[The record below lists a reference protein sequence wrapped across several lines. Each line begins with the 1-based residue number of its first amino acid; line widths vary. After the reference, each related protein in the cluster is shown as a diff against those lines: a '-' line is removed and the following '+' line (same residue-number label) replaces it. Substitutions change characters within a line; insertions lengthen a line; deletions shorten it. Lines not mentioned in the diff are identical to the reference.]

1 MKKSKVFVLT
11 LPGDDARRAPLLSEL
26 ERQGIDYELFFGIN
40 GRNGLSPEHEKMVD
54 RAAAEQVMRRVL
66 TNGEF
71 ACALSHRAIYERVL
85 AEGLDAAMVLEDD
98 ALLRPDLGDFVR
110 AGGLYAAPMILLD
123 YSRVSVSRVS
133 GKPFQGFG
141 RLWRVVVTPMLA
153 TGYVVS
159 ASAARALL
167 KRTTPI
173 QAVADWPGDI
183 YELKAYALSPRLVD
197 HLPEGNDL
205 SHLAAGRAINK
216 PRSIV
221 KSRFRY
227 FTSTY
232 WRGYL
237 RRRLSMRIDP

>member
-11 LPGDDARRAPLLSEL
+11 LPGDEARRAPLLSEL
-26 ERQGIDYELFFGIN
+26 ERQRVDYELFFGID
-40 GRNGLSPEHEKMVD
+40 GRNGLSPEHEAKID
-54 RAAAEQVMRRVL
+54 RAAAWKAMRREL

-71 ACALSHRAIYERVL
+71 ACALSHRAIYELAL

-98 ALLRPDLGDFVR
+98 ALVRPKLGEFVR

-123 YSRVSVSRVS
+123 YSRVSASRMS
-133 GKPFQGFG
+133 GKPFQDFG
-141 RLWRVVVTPMLA
+141 RLWRVVVTPNLA

-159 ASAARALL
+159 AAAAQALL

-173 QAVADWPGDI
+173 CSIADWPGDI
-183 YELKAYALSPRLVD
+183 YGLRAYALSPRLVD

-205 SHLAAGRAINK
+205 SHLAADRV
-216 PRSIV
+216 RSTR
-221 KSRFRY
+221 KSPFRY
-227 FTSTY
+227 FTSAH